1 VSSASSLLYLRDDV
15 SGERFLVDTGASR
28 SVLPHS
34 SLSAPTGPRLAA
46 ASGSAIPCWGTRRI
60 PLKFGPFTFNWEFLL
75 AGVDRPILGL
85 DFLSAHSLV
94 VDAARRCVSRAGS
107 GELVCSLVSSASADA
122 LLPKLL
128 HLPPAIRAAL
138 AEFPGVMSKDLPPG
152 PARHDVTHVI
162 ETEGRPLHAKARR
175 LDLMKLSTAR
185 AEFSK
190 MERAGIIRRSNS
202 PWASPLHMVQKPDAS
217 WRPCGDYRRLN
228 NATLPDQYPLPN
240 IQDFCNNLGGSTV
253 FSKLDATLPD
263 QYPLPNIQDFCNNL
277 GGSTVF
283 SKLDLVKGYYQ
294 IPMAEDDIPKTAII
308 TPFGLF
314 EFLKMPFGLKN
325 AAQTFQ
331 RMMDRIFNGVVFV
344 FVYLD
349 DILIFSP
356 TMTQHLKHLR
366 QVLRLLDAH
375 GLVINPAK
383 CVFAAPSVEFLGHQV
398 NATGLVP
405 LTRHVSALQDLP
417 QPKDIPQLQRFL
429 GLINFYRRFLPGI
442 AGTLRPLTDAL
453 KGKPRKLVWTDQM
466 ESSFLS
472 AKAKLASATTLA
484 HPSASAEVSLAVD
497 ASSSHVGAVMQQ
509 RSRGGWLPLAFF
521 SKKLS
526 NTEMRYSTFDRELL
540 AIYLAL
546 RHFRFLLEG

>member
-1 VSSASSLLYLRDDV
+1 
-15 SGERFLVDTGASR
+15 
-28 SVLPHS
+28 
-34 SLSAPTGPRLAA
+34 
-46 ASGSAIPCWGTRRI
+46 
-60 PLKFGPFTFNWEFLL
+60 
-75 AGVDRPILGL
+75 
-85 DFLSAHSLV
+85 
-94 VDAARRCVSRAGS
+94 
-107 GELVCSLVSSASADA
+107 
-122 LLPKLL
+122 
-128 HLPPAIRAAL
+128 L
-138 AEFPGVMSKDLPPG
+138 AEFPGVMSEDLPPG

-175 LDLMKLSTAR
+175 LDLVKLSTAR

-217 WRPCGDYRRLN
+217 WRPCGDYCRLN
-228 NATLPDQYPLPN
+228 N
-240 IQDFCNNLGGSTV
+240 
-253 FSKLDATLPD
+253 ATLPD

-294 IPMAEDDIPKTAII
+294 IPMAEEDIPKTAII

-356 TMTQHLKHLR
+356 NMTQHLKHLR
-366 QVLRLLDAH
+366 QVLRLLNAH

-398 NATGLVP
+398 DANGLVP

-453 KGKPRKLVWTDQM
+453 RGKPRKLVWMDSM

-472 AKAKLASATTLA
+472 AKTKLASATTLA
-484 HPSASAEVSLAVD
+484 HPSASEEVSLAVD

-509 RSRGGWLPLAFF
+509 RSKGGWLPLAFF

-526 NTEMRYSTFDRELL
+526 STEMRYSTFDRELL

-546 RHFRFLLEG
+546 RHFRFLLKAEYSTYSRTTNHW